1 MNSNQ
6 RIDEFLKL
14 QDKGISLDE
23 IASTLG
29 IKSQTLRRDLNKN
42 GYKSVKG
49 KYIKKDEINTSEQV
63 SFKDSSL
70 LNNNDVKVVENKINK
85 ATQKTTRK
93 NNKVAEKIETL
104 NKEGDKKRDIKIEDN
119 KTKKSKIKIA
129 KEIKANNKNLKQT
142 KPKKDRKINLTQDDL
157 DKLCEVY
164 DWYLEVKDLKSLK
177 PKKIKKSLNIDF
189 EKTEDKTV
197 SIKVDKSVW
206 EDFLRLCSN
215 TSYDRKTVIT
225 QALSD
230 FMKNHKELL

>member
-1 MNSNQ
+1 MTSNQ

-29 IKSQTLRRDLNKN
+29 IKPQTLKRDLNKN

-49 KYIKKDEINTSEQV
+49 KNIKKDEKSQNVSIQV
-63 SFKDSSL
+63 SFVDNE
-70 LNNNDVKVVENKINK
+70 LNQKNNEKK
-85 ATQKTTRK
+85 AKKTTPK
-93 NNKVAEKIETL
+93 KTKVAEQN
-104 NKEGDKKRDIKIEDN
+104 NKNEKVKVKN
-119 KTKKSKIKIA
+119 TKTSKTKKDK
-129 KEIKANNKNLKQT
+129 
-142 KPKKDRKINLTQDDL
+142 KINLTQEDL

-164 DWYLEVKDLKSLK
+164 DWYLEIKDCKSLK
-177 PKKIKKSLNIDF
+177 PKKTKKEIVVDF

-197 SIKVDKSVW
+197 SMKVDKGVW

-215 TSYDRKTVIT
+215 TSHDRKTLLT

-230 FMKNHKELL
+230 FMKVHKDLL

>member
-1 MNSNQ
+1 MTSNQ

-29 IKSQTLRRDLNKN
+29 IKPQTLKRDLNKN

-49 KYIKKDEINTSEQV
+49 KYIKKDEKSQNVSIQV
-63 SFKDSSL
+63 SFVDNE
-70 LNNNDVKVVENKINK
+70 LNQKNNEKK
-85 ATQKTTRK
+85 AKKTTPK
-93 NNKVAEKIETL
+93 KTKVAEQS
-104 NKEGDKKRDIKIEDN
+104 NKNENEKVKVKN
-119 KTKKSKIKIA
+119 TKTSKTKKDK
-129 KEIKANNKNLKQT
+129 
-142 KPKKDRKINLTQDDL
+142 KINLTQEDL

-164 DWYLEVKDLKSLK
+164 DWYLEIKDCKSLK
-177 PKKIKKSLNIDF
+177 PKKTKKEIVVDF

-197 SIKVDKSVW
+197 SMKVNKGVW

-215 TSYDRKTVIT
+215 TSHDRKTLVT

-230 FMKNHKELL
+230 FMKVHKDLL

>member
-1 MNSNQ
+1 MTSNQ

-29 IKSQTLRRDLNKN
+29 IKPQTLKRDLNKN

-49 KYIKKDEINTSEQV
+49 KYIKKDEKSQNVSIQV
-63 SFKDSSL
+63 SFVDNE
-70 LNNNDVKVVENKINK
+70 LNQKNNEKK
-85 ATQKTTRK
+85 AKKTTPK
-93 NNKVAEKIETL
+93 KTKVAEQN
-104 NKEGDKKRDIKIEDN
+104 NKNEKVKVKN
-119 KTKKSKIKIA
+119 TKTSKTKKDK
-129 KEIKANNKNLKQT
+129 
-142 KPKKDRKINLTQDDL
+142 KINLTQEDL

-164 DWYLEVKDLKSLK
+164 DWYLEIKDCKSLK
-177 PKKIKKSLNIDF
+177 PKKTKKEIVVDF

-197 SIKVDKSVW
+197 SMKVDKGVW

-215 TSYDRKTVIT
+215 TSHDRKTLVS

-230 FMKNHKELL
+230 FMKVHKDLL

>member
-1 MNSNQ
+1 MTSNQ

-29 IKSQTLRRDLNKN
+29 IKPQTLKRDLNKN

-49 KYIKKDEINTSEQV
+49 KYIKKDEKSQNVSIQV
-63 SFKDSSL
+63 SFVDNE
-70 LNNNDVKVVENKINK
+70 LNQKNNEKK
-85 ATQKTTRK
+85 AKKTTPK
-93 NNKVAEKIETL
+93 KTKVAEQN
-104 NKEGDKKRDIKIEDN
+104 NKNEKVKVKN
-119 KTKKSKIKIA
+119 TKTSKTKKDK
-129 KEIKANNKNLKQT
+129 
-142 KPKKDRKINLTQDDL
+142 KINLTQEDL

-164 DWYLEVKDLKSLK
+164 DWYLEIKDCKSLK
-177 PKKIKKSLNIDF
+177 PKKTKKEIVIDF

-197 SIKVDKSVW
+197 SMKVDKGVW

-215 TSYDRKTVIT
+215 TSHDRKTLVT

-230 FMKNHKELL
+230 FMKVHKDLL

>member
-1 MNSNQ
+1 MTSNQ

-29 IKSQTLRRDLNKN
+29 IKPQTLKRDLNKN

-49 KYIKKDEINTSEQV
+49 KYIKKDEKSQNVSIQV
-63 SFKDSSL
+63 SFVDNE
-70 LNNNDVKVVENKINK
+70 LNQKNNEKK
-85 ATQKTTRK
+85 AKKTTPK
-93 NNKVAEKIETL
+93 KTKVAEQS
-104 NKEGDKKRDIKIEDN
+104 NKNEKVKVKN
-119 KTKKSKIKIA
+119 TKTSKTKKDK
-129 KEIKANNKNLKQT
+129 
-142 KPKKDRKINLTQDDL
+142 KINLTQEDL

-164 DWYLEVKDLKSLK
+164 DWYLEIKDCKSLK
-177 PKKIKKSLNIDF
+177 PKKTKKEIVVDF

-197 SIKVDKSVW
+197 SMKVDKGVW

-215 TSYDRKTVIT
+215 TSHDRKTLLT

-230 FMKNHKELL
+230 FMKVYKDLL

>member
-1 MNSNQ
+1 MTSNQ

-29 IKSQTLRRDLNKN
+29 IKPQTLRRDLNKN

-49 KYIKKDEINTSEQV
+49 KYVKEDENSQNVSIQVSFVDSELTQKKDE
-63 SFKDSSL
+63 KK
-70 LNNNDVKVVENKINK
+70 VK
-85 ATQKTTRK
+85 KTTRK
-93 NNKVAEKIETL
+93 KTKVAEQKDTL
-104 NKEGDKKRDIKIEDN
+104 TKSNSKNKVQNNKEKSN
-119 KTKKSKIKIA
+119 KTQSSKEQNNKTEKSKV
-129 KEIKANNKNLKQT
+129 KNT
-142 KPKKDRKINLTQDDL
+142 KNSKTKKDRKINLTQEDL

-164 DWYLEVKDLKSLK
+164 DWYLEVKDCKSLK
-177 PKKIKKSLNIDF
+177 PKKTKKEIVVDF

-197 SIKVDKSVW
+197 SMKVDKGVW

-215 TSYDRKTVIT
+215 TSHDRKTLVT

-230 FMKNHKELL
+230 FMKVHKDLL

>member
-1 MNSNQ
+1 MTSNQ

-29 IKSQTLRRDLNKN
+29 IKPQTLKRDLNKN

-49 KYIKKDEINTSEQV
+49 KYIKRDEKSQNVSIQV
-63 SFKDSSL
+63 SFVDNE
-70 LNNNDVKVVENKINK
+70 LNQKINEKK
-85 ATQKTTRK
+85 AKKTTPK
-93 NNKVAEKIETL
+93 KTKVAEQN
-104 NKEGDKKRDIKIEDN
+104 NKNEKVKVKN
-119 KTKKSKIKIA
+119 TKTSKTKKDK
-129 KEIKANNKNLKQT
+129 
-142 KPKKDRKINLTQDDL
+142 KINLTQEDL

-164 DWYLEVKDLKSLK
+164 DWYLEIKDCKSLK
-177 PKKIKKSLNIDF
+177 PKKTKKEIVVDF

-197 SIKVDKSVW
+197 SMKVDKGVW

-215 TSYDRKTVIT
+215 TSHDRKTLVT

-230 FMKNHKELL
+230 FMKVHKDLL

>member
-1 MNSNQ
+1 MTSNQ

-29 IKSQTLRRDLNKN
+29 IKPQTLKRDLNKN

-49 KYIKKDEINTSEQV
+49 KYIKEDEKSQNVSIQV
-63 SFKDSSL
+63 SFVDNE
-70 LNNNDVKVVENKINK
+70 LNQKNNEKK
-85 ATQKTTRK
+85 AKKTTPK
-93 NNKVAEKIETL
+93 KTKVAEQN
-104 NKEGDKKRDIKIEDN
+104 NKNEKVKVKN
-119 KTKKSKIKIA
+119 TKTSKTKKDK
-129 KEIKANNKNLKQT
+129 
-142 KPKKDRKINLTQDDL
+142 KINLTQEDL

-164 DWYLEVKDLKSLK
+164 DWYLEIKDCKSLK
-177 PKKIKKSLNIDF
+177 PKKTKKEIVVDF

-197 SIKVDKSVW
+197 SMKVDKGVW

-215 TSYDRKTVIT
+215 TSHDRKTLVT

-230 FMKNHKELL
+230 FMKVHKDLL

>member
-1 MNSNQ
+1 MTSNQ

-29 IKSQTLRRDLNKN
+29 IKPQTLKRDLNKN

-49 KYIKKDEINTSEQV
+49 KYIKRDEKSQNVSIQV
-63 SFKDSSL
+63 SFVDNE
-70 LNNNDVKVVENKINK
+70 LNQKNNEKKAKKTTPKKTKIAEQSNKNEKVKVKN
-85 ATQKTTRK
+85 TKTS
-93 NNKVAEKIETL
+93 
-104 NKEGDKKRDIKIEDN
+104 
-119 KTKKSKIKIA
+119 KTKKDK
-129 KEIKANNKNLKQT
+129 
-142 KPKKDRKINLTQDDL
+142 KINLTQEDL

-164 DWYLEVKDLKSLK
+164 DWYLEIKDCKSLK
-177 PKKIKKSLNIDF
+177 PKKTKKEIVVDF

-197 SIKVDKSVW
+197 SMKVDKGVW

-215 TSYDRKTVIT
+215 TSHDRKTLVT

-230 FMKNHKELL
+230 FMKVHKDLL

>member
-1 MNSNQ
+1 MTSNQ

-29 IKSQTLRRDLNKN
+29 IKPQTLKRDLNKN

-49 KYIKKDEINTSEQV
+49 KYIKKDEKSQNVSIQV
-63 SFKDSSL
+63 SFVDNE
-70 LNNNDVKVVENKINK
+70 LNQKNNEKK
-85 ATQKTTRK
+85 AKKTTPK
-93 NNKVAEKIETL
+93 KTKVAEQN
-104 NKEGDKKRDIKIEDN
+104 NKNEKVKVKN
-119 KTKKSKIKIA
+119 TKTKKDK
-129 KEIKANNKNLKQT
+129 
-142 KPKKDRKINLTQDDL
+142 KINLTQEDL

-164 DWYLEVKDLKSLK
+164 DWYLEIKDCKSLK
-177 PKKIKKSLNIDF
+177 PKKTKKEIVVDF

-197 SIKVDKSVW
+197 SMKVDKGVW

-215 TSYDRKTVIT
+215 TSHDRKTLLT

-230 FMKNHKELL
+230 FMKVHKDLL

>member
-1 MNSNQ
+1 MTSNQ

-29 IKSQTLRRDLNKN
+29 IKPQTLKRDLNKN

-49 KYIKKDEINTSEQV
+49 KYIKRDEKSQNVSIQV
-63 SFKDSSL
+63 SFVDNE
-70 LNNNDVKVVENKINK
+70 LNQKNNEKK
-85 ATQKTTRK
+85 AKKTTPK
-93 NNKVAEKIETL
+93 KTKVAEQN
-104 NKEGDKKRDIKIEDN
+104 NKNEKVKVKN
-119 KTKKSKIKIA
+119 TKTSKTKKDK
-129 KEIKANNKNLKQT
+129 
-142 KPKKDRKINLTQDDL
+142 KINLTQEDL

-164 DWYLEVKDLKSLK
+164 DWYLEIKDCKYLK
-177 PKKIKKSLNIDF
+177 PKKTKKEIVVDF

-197 SIKVDKSVW
+197 SMKVDKGVW

-215 TSYDRKTVIT
+215 TSHDRKTLLT

-230 FMKNHKELL
+230 FMKVHKDLL

>member
-1 MNSNQ
+1 MTSNQ

-29 IKSQTLRRDLNKN
+29 IKPQTLKRDLNKN

-49 KYIKKDEINTSEQV
+49 KYIKKDEKSQNVSIQV
-63 SFKDSSL
+63 SFVDNE
-70 LNNNDVKVVENKINK
+70 LNQKNNEKKAKKTTPKKTKIAEQSNKNEKVKVKN
-85 ATQKTTRK
+85 TKTS
-93 NNKVAEKIETL
+93 
-104 NKEGDKKRDIKIEDN
+104 
-119 KTKKSKIKIA
+119 KTKKDK
-129 KEIKANNKNLKQT
+129 
-142 KPKKDRKINLTQDDL
+142 KINLTQDDL

-164 DWYLEVKDLKSLK
+164 DWYLEIKDCKSLK
-177 PKKIKKSLNIDF
+177 PKKTKKEIVVDF

-197 SIKVDKSVW
+197 SMKVDKGVW

-215 TSYDRKTVIT
+215 TSHDRKTLVT

-230 FMKNHKELL
+230 FMKVHKDLL

>member
-1 MNSNQ
+1 MTSNQ

-29 IKSQTLRRDLNKN
+29 IKPQTLKRDLNKN

-49 KYIKKDEINTSEQV
+49 KYIKKDEKSQNVSIQV
-63 SFKDSSL
+63 SFVDNE
-70 LNNNDVKVVENKINK
+70 LNQKNNEKK
-85 ATQKTTRK
+85 AKKTTPK
-93 NNKVAEKIETL
+93 KTKVAEQN
-104 NKEGDKKRDIKIEDN
+104 NKNEKVKVKN
-119 KTKKSKIKIA
+119 TKTKKDK
-129 KEIKANNKNLKQT
+129 
-142 KPKKDRKINLTQDDL
+142 KINLTQEDLTQEDL

-164 DWYLEVKDLKSLK
+164 DWYLEIKDCKSLK
-177 PKKIKKSLNIDF
+177 PKKTKKEIVVDF

-197 SIKVDKSVW
+197 SMKVDKGVW

-215 TSYDRKTVIT
+215 TSHDRKTLVT

-230 FMKNHKELL
+230 FMKVHKDLL

>member
-1 MNSNQ
+1 MTSNQ

-29 IKSQTLRRDLNKN
+29 IKPQTLKRDLNKN

-49 KYIKKDEINTSEQV
+49 KYIKKDEKSQNVSIQV
-63 SFKDSSL
+63 SFVDNE
-70 LNNNDVKVVENKINK
+70 LNQKNNEKK
-85 ATQKTTRK
+85 AKKTTPK
-93 NNKVAEKIETL
+93 KTKVAEQSNKNENEKVKVKIT
-104 NKEGDKKRDIKIEDN
+104 KTS
-119 KTKKSKIKIA
+119 KTKKDK
-129 KEIKANNKNLKQT
+129 
-142 KPKKDRKINLTQDDL
+142 KINLTQEDL

-164 DWYLEVKDLKSLK
+164 DWYLEIKDCKSLK
-177 PKKIKKSLNIDF
+177 PKKTKKEIVVDF

-197 SIKVDKSVW
+197 SMKVDKGVW

-215 TSYDRKTVIT
+215 TSHDRKTLLT

-230 FMKNHKELL
+230 FMKVHKDLL

>member
-1 MNSNQ
+1 MTSNQ

-29 IKSQTLRRDLNKN
+29 IKPQTLKRDLNKN

-49 KYIKKDEINTSEQV
+49 KYIKKDEKSQNVSIQV
-63 SFKDSSL
+63 SFVDNE
-70 LNNNDVKVVENKINK
+70 LN
-85 ATQKTTRK
+85 QK
-93 NNKVAEKIETL
+93 NNEKKAKKTSPKKTKVAEQN
-104 NKEGDKKRDIKIEDN
+104 NKNEKVKVKN
-119 KTKKSKIKIA
+119 TKTSKTKKDK
-129 KEIKANNKNLKQT
+129 
-142 KPKKDRKINLTQDDL
+142 KINLTQEDL

-164 DWYLEVKDLKSLK
+164 DWYLEIKDCKSLK
-177 PKKIKKSLNIDF
+177 PKKTKKEIVVDF

-197 SIKVDKSVW
+197 SMKVDKGVW

-215 TSYDRKTVIT
+215 TSHDRKTLVT

-230 FMKNHKELL
+230 FMKVHKDLL

>member
-1 MNSNQ
+1 MTSNQ

-29 IKSQTLRRDLNKN
+29 IKPQTLKRDLNKN

-49 KYIKKDEINTSEQV
+49 KYIKKDEKSQNVSIQV
-63 SFKDSSL
+63 SFVDNE
-70 LNNNDVKVVENKINK
+70 LNQKNNEKK
-85 ATQKTTRK
+85 AKKTTPK
-93 NNKVAEKIETL
+93 KTKVAEQN
-104 NKEGDKKRDIKIEDN
+104 NKNEKVKVKN
-119 KTKKSKIKIA
+119 TKTSKTKKDK
-129 KEIKANNKNLKQT
+129 
-142 KPKKDRKINLTQDDL
+142 KINLTQEDL

-164 DWYLEVKDLKSLK
+164 DWYLEIKDCKYLK
-177 PKKIKKSLNIDF
+177 PKKTKKEIVVDF

-197 SIKVDKSVW
+197 SMKVDKGVW

-215 TSYDRKTVIT
+215 TSHDRKTLLT

-230 FMKNHKELL
+230 FMKVYKDLL

>member
-1 MNSNQ
+1 MTSNQ

-29 IKSQTLRRDLNKN
+29 IKPQTLKRNLNKN

-49 KYIKKDEINTSEQV
+49 KYIKKDEKSQNVSIQV
-63 SFKDSSL
+63 SFVDNT
-70 LNNNDVKVVENKINK
+70 LN
-85 ATQKTTRK
+85 QKTNEKKAKKTTPK
-93 NNKVAEKIETL
+93 KTKVAEQN
-104 NKEGDKKRDIKIEDN
+104 NKNEKVKVKN
-119 KTKKSKIKIA
+119 TKTSKTKKDK
-129 KEIKANNKNLKQT
+129 
-142 KPKKDRKINLTQDDL
+142 KINLTQEDL

-164 DWYLEVKDLKSLK
+164 DWYLEIKDCKSLK
-177 PKKIKKSLNIDF
+177 PKKTKKEIVVDF

-197 SIKVDKSVW
+197 SMKVDKGVW

-215 TSYDRKTVIT
+215 TSHDRKTLVT

-230 FMKNHKELL
+230 FMKVHKDLL

>member
-1 MNSNQ
+1 MTSNQ

-29 IKSQTLRRDLNKN
+29 IKPQTLKRDLNKN

-49 KYIKKDEINTSEQV
+49 KYIKRDEKSKNVSIQV
-63 SFKDSSL
+63 SFVDNE
-70 LNNNDVKVVENKINK
+70 LNQKNNEKK
-85 ATQKTTRK
+85 AKKTTPK
-93 NNKVAEKIETL
+93 KTKVAEQN
-104 NKEGDKKRDIKIEDN
+104 NKNEKVKVKN
-119 KTKKSKIKIA
+119 TKTSKTKKDK
-129 KEIKANNKNLKQT
+129 
-142 KPKKDRKINLTQDDL
+142 KINLTQEDL

-164 DWYLEVKDLKSLK
+164 DWYLEIKDCKSLK
-177 PKKIKKSLNIDF
+177 PKKTKKEIVVDF

-197 SIKVDKSVW
+197 SMKVDKGVW

-215 TSYDRKTVIT
+215 TSHDRKTLVT

-230 FMKNHKELL
+230 FMKVHKDLL

>member
-1 MNSNQ
+1 MTSNQ

-29 IKSQTLRRDLNKN
+29 IKPQTLKRDLNKN

-49 KYIKKDEINTSEQV
+49 KYIKKDEKSQNVSIQV
-63 SFKDSSL
+63 SFVDNE
-70 LNNNDVKVVENKINK
+70 LNQKNNEKK
-85 ATQKTTRK
+85 AKKTTPK
-93 NNKVAEKIETL
+93 KTKVAEQS
-104 NKEGDKKRDIKIEDN
+104 NKNEKVKVKNTKTG
-119 KTKKSKIKIA
+119 KTKKDK
-129 KEIKANNKNLKQT
+129 
-142 KPKKDRKINLTQDDL
+142 KINLTQEDL

-164 DWYLEVKDLKSLK
+164 DWYLEIKDCKSLK
-177 PKKIKKSLNIDF
+177 PKKTKKEIFVDF

-197 SIKVDKSVW
+197 SMKVDKGVW

-215 TSYDRKTVIT
+215 TSHDRKTLVT

-230 FMKNHKELL
+230 FMKVHKDLL

>member
-1 MNSNQ
+1 MTSNQ

-29 IKSQTLRRDLNKN
+29 IKPQTLKIDLNKN

-49 KYIKKDEINTSEQV
+49 KYIKKDEKSQNVSIQV
-63 SFKDSSL
+63 SFVDNE
-70 LNNNDVKVVENKINK
+70 LNQKNNEKK
-85 ATQKTTRK
+85 AKKTTPK
-93 NNKVAEKIETL
+93 KTKVAEQN
-104 NKEGDKKRDIKIEDN
+104 NKNEKVKVKN
-119 KTKKSKIKIA
+119 TKTSKTKKDK
-129 KEIKANNKNLKQT
+129 
-142 KPKKDRKINLTQDDL
+142 KINLTQEDL

-164 DWYLEVKDLKSLK
+164 DWYLEIKDCKSLK
-177 PKKIKKSLNIDF
+177 PKKTKKEIVVDF

-197 SIKVDKSVW
+197 SMKVDKGVW

-215 TSYDRKTVIT
+215 ISHDRKTLVT

-230 FMKNHKELL
+230 FMKVHKDLL